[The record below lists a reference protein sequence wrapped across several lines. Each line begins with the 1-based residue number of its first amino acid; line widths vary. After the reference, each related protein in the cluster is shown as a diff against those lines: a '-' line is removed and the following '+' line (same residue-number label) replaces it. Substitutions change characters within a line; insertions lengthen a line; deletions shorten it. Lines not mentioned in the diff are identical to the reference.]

1 MVASCPQVVSQAPQH
16 SLQIT
21 RDASHLRE
29 VHTLPAS
36 LPPPQSFPFTP
47 ACPGQCLKLLNTHF
61 RSSEMQGTCG
71 GVKARQFTCLVISLS
86 LWHFQG
92 SISSSST
99 LTTNLPRRKAL
110 VNVAL
115 PSSSVISLRSGISSV
130 VSQVPQ
136 HSLQL
141 FQYARHLRW

>member
-29 VHTLPAS
+29 LHTLPAS
-36 LPPPQSFPFTP
+36 LPPQSFPFTP

-71 GVKARQFTCLVISLS
+71 GFKARQFTCLVISLL
-86 LWHFQG
+86 LWHFQC
-92 SISSSST
+92 SVSSSST
-99 LTTNLPRRKAL
+99 LTTDRPRRKAL
-110 VNVAL
+110 VMIAL
-115 PSSSVISLRSGISSV
+115 PASL
-130 VSQVPQ
+130 P
-136 HSLQL
+136 
-141 FQYARHLRW
+141 ARPFPFALAFPG